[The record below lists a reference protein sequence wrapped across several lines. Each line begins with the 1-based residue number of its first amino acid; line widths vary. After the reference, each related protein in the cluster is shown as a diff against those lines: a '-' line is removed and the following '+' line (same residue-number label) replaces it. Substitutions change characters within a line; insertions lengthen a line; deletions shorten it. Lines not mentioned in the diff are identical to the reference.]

1 MALVFRVP
9 NDEEQIIKG
18 GGIVFTTN
26 KERDIFITF
35 LPTGELHGY
44 PITSSVWTT
53 PHVHLQGVMKRVRE
67 GVGEVFN
74 TIEANQVMAELE
86 NEGKI
91 VKLGNFNY
99 LANDVRELSRG
110 RHKERAIIPG
120 LTDQIE
126 SENKIINENDDSGK
140 DIKSEEPEVESPKE
154 TPIQEEKKP
163 EKENPEKEEPE
174 KGLDF
179 LQGVKNPSSLEFFIS
194 SMLSVANRNSIHITM
209 QEREAG
215 EATVLISSA
224 LIPETGF
231 TGTIKELSEQLIPAL
246 LDVLTKKKSD
256 LSFISNI
263 EKQIEKRKQESLEK
277 AKGKKEKKKAPKEGE
292 GEEEEVESQKSLF

>member
-44 PITSSVWTT
+44 PITSTVWKT

-74 TIEANQVMAELE
+74 TLEANQVMAELE
-86 NEGKI
+86 REGKI
-91 VKLGNFNY
+91 VKFGNFNY
-99 LANDVRELSRG
+99 LSNDVRELSRG

-126 SENKIINENDDSGK
+126 SENKIFNQNNDSDENL
-140 DIKSEEPEVESPKE
+140 KSEEPDAENPEE
-154 TPIQEEKKP
+154 APIE
-163 EKENPEKEEPE
+163 EKENPEEEKPE

-263 EKQIEKRKQESLEK
+263 EKQIEKRKQESIEK
-277 AKGKKEKKKAPKEGE
+277 AKGKKEKKNKASKEDE
-292 GEEEEVESQKSLF
+292 KGEEEEVESQKTLF